1 MKKIVEYI
9 KESYNELIHRV
20 SWPTWSEL
28 QSTSV
33 IVLIAAFIIA
43 MVVFGMDTVFNETMR
58 IVYKTLFGA

>member
-20 SWPTWSEL
+20 SWPTWAEL

-33 IVLIAAFIIA
+33 IVLVAAFIIA
-43 MVVFGMDTVFNETMR
+43 MVVFGMDTLFNETMR